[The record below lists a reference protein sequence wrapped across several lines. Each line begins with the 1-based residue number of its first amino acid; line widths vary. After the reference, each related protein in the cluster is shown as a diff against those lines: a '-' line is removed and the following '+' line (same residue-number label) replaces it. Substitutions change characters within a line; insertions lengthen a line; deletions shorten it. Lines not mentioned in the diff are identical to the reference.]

1 MDYKLILDNTTG
13 ELIITTPE
21 RQKELNDERRANKI
35 DLLKDILVAETPLV
49 SVIVPCYNQQEVVQQ
64 TIQSIVNQTYKNLQI
79 ICIDDGSAD
88 QTLERINQ
96 LAQTDKRIIVLS
108 KTNGGVSSARNYG
121 LRQATGEYVT
131 FVDGDDQLSLDY
143 IGTLARALTDNY
155 TDAVF
160 SGVKNIGLNGET
172 VICAPAEKELILT
185 TSADGIIALL
195 KKSNCFGVLGKMFK
209 RSKLTS
215 MFNEKLTTAE
225 DYEFNLKNIIA
236 LNKVLVLPY
245 AGYIYI
251 RRLGSITMSGR
262 QTAVTDY
269 LKALSELSVV
279 LDSPKCTSRLAYML
293 CRRIYKAFAYQIM
306 AELENGKT
314 EDAVAED
321 ISALMKL
328 NDMQKINNLFCGE
341 SELEQQFFPYFKNID
356 AMGLVRAVKNGEL
369 VFGEFR

>member
-1 MDYKLILDNTTG
+1 
-13 ELIITTPE
+13 
-21 RQKELNDERRANKI
+21 
-35 DLLKDILVAETPLV
+35 
-49 SVIVPCYNQQEVVQQ
+49 
-64 TIQSIVNQTYKNLQI
+64 
-79 ICIDDGSAD
+79 
-88 QTLERINQ
+88 
-96 LAQTDKRIIVLS
+96 
-108 KTNGGVSSARNYG
+108 
-121 LRQATGEYVT
+121 
-131 FVDGDDQLSLDY
+131 
-143 IGTLARALTDNY
+143 
-155 TDAVF
+155 
-160 SGVKNIGLNGET
+160 
-172 VICAPAEKELILT
+172 
-185 TSADGIIALL
+185 
-195 KKSNCFGVLGKMFK
+195 
-209 RSKLTS
+209 
-215 MFNEKLTTAE
+215 MFNEKLITAE
-225 DYEFNLKNIIA
+225 DYEFNLKNIIN

-279 LDSPKCTSRLAYML
+279 LDSPKCTSRRANML
-293 CRRIYKAFAYQIM
+293 CRRIYKTFAYQIM

>member
-1 MDYKLILDNTTG
+1 MDYKLILDDTTG
-13 ELIITTPE
+13 ELIIATPE

-35 DLLKDILVAETPLV
+35 DLLKDISVAETPLV

-64 TIQSIVNQTYKNLQI
+64 TIKSIVNQSYKNLQI
-79 ICIDDGSAD
+79 ICIDDGSTD
-88 QTLERINQ
+88 QTLEKINQ
-96 LAQTDKRIIVLS
+96 LAQMDKRIIVLS

-131 FVDGDDQLSLDY
+131 FVDGDDQLSPDY
-143 IGTLARALTDNY
+143 IATLARALTDNY

-160 SGVKNIGLNGET
+160 SGVKNVGINGET
-172 VICAPAEKELILT
+172 TVVAPAEKELVVT
-185 TSADGIIALL
+185 ASADGVIALL
-195 KKSNCFGVLGKMFK
+195 KKSNCYGVCGKMFK
-209 RSKLTS
+209 RSKLTT
-215 MFNEKLTTAE
+215 MFNEKLSIAE
-225 DYEFNLKNIIA
+225 DYEFNIKNIFAI
-236 LNKVLVLPY
+236 NKVLLLPY
-245 AGYIYI
+245 AGYNYI
-251 RRLGSITMSGR
+251 RRAGSITMSGR

-279 LDSPKCTSRLAYML
+279 LDSPKCKGRLAYML

-321 ISALMKL
+321 ISVLMKL
-328 NDMQKINNLFCGE
+328 KDMQKINNLFCGE